1 MKRLCFLAIGSMM
14 IISCAGQ
21 RPSNIGVNNG
31 HLADCPSKPN
41 CYCSQATDADHVVAP
56 FTYKGE
62 KKDAF
67 LQLKKIVASHKRA
80 SIVAETDN
88 YLHIEYKSAIM
99 GFVDDLEFYFPD
111 EKVIHVRSASRLGYS
126 DFGVNLDRIELFRKL
141 FEQNSPEEK

>member
-41 CYCSQATDADHVVAP
+41 CYGSQATDEDHIVAPYTYEGERKDALVRLKKVVASSER
-56 FTYKGE
+56 T
-62 KKDAF
+62 
-67 LQLKKIVASHKRA
+67 

-88 YLHIEYKSAIM
+88 YLHIECKSAMM

-126 DFGVNLDRIELFRKL
+126 DLGVNRDRIEQFRKL
-141 FEQNSPEEK
+141 FEQNNMEAK